1 MRILKLWVYQFISYE
16 IMNDFT
22 LCHYQSQTVIL
33 HVDIFSVLVGVS
45 GREGERVVGD
55 KARI

>member
-1 MRILKLWVYQFISYE
+1 MGLSVYTV
-16 IMNDFT
+16 NDFT
-22 LCHYQSQTVIL
+22 LCRYQSQTVIL

-45 GREGERVVGD
+45 GRERERVVGD